1 MRFKK
6 VGKMTNY
13 DLLIDLLRQQ
23 GMDYKWSKMFVKK
36 LRDDEIAFNMSDE
49 QKEWAMRRGFFPGR
63 IELYGLTEDNYRD
76 YVPDYNYF
84 MSHPLNH
91 HFRIW
96 INDKLSLKYTLNSN
110 GCEDSMPE
118 YYLYVENDDNYTY
131 LFDAPSHI
139 KKDKDF
145 IYNLLKE
152 KKRLAIKPN
161 SGTSGGFGFI
171 KLELK
176 EDKLYENN
184 SPIDHSRF
192 EEILKNLKNY
202 IITEY
207 VDQHSELSRVW
218 PDSECT
224 LRVVMLKEP
233 TDSVYDKAKW
243 SCTVSYARFGT
254 KLSGG
259 ASNLSS
265 GGVGVGFDF
274 ETGKYNSFAK
284 RYKKFC
290 ADGNT
295 TLTKHPD
302 TGFMWDGKTLPNWEY
317 VKTMIYKICDH
328 VSSLSYMGFDI
339 IITPDGMK
347 LCEINTHPACDYA
360 QVMCGPVLA
369 KPYARRYFEKKG
381 LYTFSGDDFYNA
393 YKKCQ
398 E

>member
-1 MRFKK
+1 
-6 VGKMTNY
+6 MTNY
-13 DLLIDLLRQQ
+13 DVLVDLLREQ

-36 LRDDEIAFNMSDE
+36 LRDDEMAFNMSDE
-49 QKEWAMRRGFFPGR
+49 QKEWAMRRGFYPGR
-63 IELYGLTEDNYRD
+63 ILLYGLNEDNYRD

-84 MSHPLNH
+84 MTHPLNH
-91 HFRIW
+91 HFKIW

-131 LFDAPSHI
+131 LFDAPEHI
-139 KKDKDF
+139 EKNKDF

-161 SGTSGGFGFI
+161 SGTSGGLGFI

-176 EDKLYENN
+176 DDKLYENN
-184 SPIDHSRF
+184 TPIDMTRY
-192 EEILKNLKNY
+192 EEILKNLKNH
-202 IITEY
+202 IVTEY
-207 VDQHSELSRVW
+207 ANQHSDLAQVW

-224 LRVVMLKEP
+224 LRVIMVKEP
-233 TDSVYDKAKW
+233 TDSIYDKSKW

-254 KLSGG
+254 VISGG

-274 ETGKYNSFAK
+274 ETGKYNDFAI

-290 ADGNT
+290 KDGNT
-295 TLTKHPD
+295 ILKKHPD
-302 TGFMWDGKTLPNWEY
+302 TDFVWEGKSLPNWEY
-317 VKTMIYKICDH
+317 VKNMIYKVCDH
-328 VSSLSYMGFDI
+328 VSSLSYMGFDV
-339 IITPDGMK
+339 IITPNGMK
-347 LCEINTHPACDYA
+347 LCEINTHPACDYE
-360 QVMCGPVLA
+360 QVMCGPVLK
-369 KPYARRYFEKKG
+369 KPYAKKFFEHKG

-393 YKKCQ
+393 YLKSQ